1 MSTDIVAVAIGPDN
15 KIYVTDELS
24 LNAGLN
30 TVDIFAASAAGGNVA
45 PIAQIAG
52 ASASGISSQR

>member
-1 MSTDIVAVAIGPDN
+1 MSTDIVTVAIGPDN

-30 TVDIFAASAAGGNVA
+30 TVDNGG
-45 PIAQIAG
+45 QQQLRLR
-52 ASASGISSQR
+52 S